1 MHHGRHRGRNR
12 ASRSEGWGGRVGHR
26 GAAGRAADSERDGD
40 FPLRLSIGLSAGLR
54 TGLLVAALIAATP
67 AASESGSEPDAARD
81 AGETESLGIEASR
94 RSAADGSGT
103 SGTAIPGLGSGL
115 GRPGIDSLL
124 QLPSGYT
131 GRSGR
136 EAVAGVSESA
146 WRRRFEQ
153 TNQRLTSA
161 RAELEATKVAL
172 DGAAVTGGA
181 NQWAVAAPGGGQ
193 GGGGGGG
200 VANSGS
206 PLSFK
211 LRQKLRKHRNELDT
225 AEKAMKE
232 LVIEA
237 DLAGVPAAWRGQVQA
252 GGDQPPPEVG
262 QLLD

>member
-1 MHHGRHRGRNR
+1 MRRPPEQSERRTGWD
-12 ASRSEGWGGRVGHR
+12 SRRRRPPGLGSEKR
-26 GAAGRAADSERDGD
+26 GA
-40 FPLRLSIGLSAGLR
+40 
-54 TGLLVAALIAATP
+54 
-67 AASESGSEPDAARD
+67 
-81 AGETESLGIEASR
+81 SL
-94 RSAADGSGT
+94 
-103 SGTAIPGLGSGL
+103 PGLGSGL

-124 QLPSGYT
+124 QLPSGYS
-131 GRSGR
+131 GRSGSD
-136 EAVAGVSESA
+136 AVAGVSESA

-153 TNQRLTSA
+153 TTRNLAAA

-193 GGGGGGG
+193 GGGGGG

-225 AEKAMKE
+225 AEKAFKE
-232 LVIEA
+232 LMIEA
-237 DLAGVPAAWRGQVQA
+237 DLAGVPAAWRGQIPA
-252 GGDQPPPEVG
+252 EGDRPPPEVG